1 MSVPSTYEHCSKAYL
16 KIKQTATGYRVGP
29 ANISEFER
37 AAGVGERLEPELS
50 PMPEDVALTSLAI
63 SMARLADEAETIR
76 HIAFSAFV
84 MYKRQNQ
91 SWFKKAKDK
100 FDVLYHQRGA
110 GE

>member
-1 MSVPSTYEHCSKAYL
+1 
-16 KIKQTATGYRVGP
+16 
-29 ANISEFER
+29 
-37 AAGVGERLEPELS
+37 
-50 PMPEDVALTSLAI
+50 
-63 SMARLADEAETIR
+63 MARLADEAETIR